1 MNARRALI
9 FWLLSLLCLTACEA
23 EMSLSYNLSTGDAV
37 TVTLDVEDGTY
48 LFPEN
53 SCFVVK
59 RDGQTL
65 LTGRFVQ
72 FEDYFDYILSFE
84 ELEVYEIIPEDDTP
98 TYYFFEEILEDGFHF
113 TFLTQV
119 EDQSTGAVVTASGIS
134 IEEAED
140 TFLHLHFTAFH

>member
-1 MNARRALI
+1 MKARHALI

-59 RDGQTL
+59 RSD
-65 LTGRFVQ
+65 
-72 FEDYFDYILSFE
+72 
-84 ELEVYEIIPEDDTP
+84 
-98 TYYFFEEILEDGFHF
+98 
-113 TFLTQV
+113 
-119 EDQSTGAVVTASGIS
+119 
-134 IEEAED
+134 
-140 TFLHLHFTAFH
+140 AFNRTICPV